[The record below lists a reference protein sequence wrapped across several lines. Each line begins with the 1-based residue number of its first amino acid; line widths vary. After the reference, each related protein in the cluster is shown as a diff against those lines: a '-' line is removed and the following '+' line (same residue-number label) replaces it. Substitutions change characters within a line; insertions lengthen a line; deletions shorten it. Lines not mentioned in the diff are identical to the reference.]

1 VSSKKKPLTNRY
13 RTNNQEDLED
23 SRGFIELFNQNK
35 FCTKNRPQNKF
46 GTKIVNKQNKF
57 GTKIVNKQNFHAK
70 AQRRKGAKSLIY
82 LANELISL

>member
-1 VSSKKKPLTNRY
+1 MSSKKKPLTNRY

-46 GTKIVNKQNKF
+46 GTKIVNKQN
-57 GTKIVNKQNFHAK
+57 FHAK